1 MIYFEFVLHP
11 VVCSMSPLL
20 PLLCFRYTVNRVSAF
35 RSTVMFMN
43 KQSIRLYTVVADDE
57 VKYTLRVVVLRR
69 NELIRKES
77 MSSHCL

>member
-1 MIYFEFVLHP
+1 
-11 VVCSMSPLL
+11 MSPLL